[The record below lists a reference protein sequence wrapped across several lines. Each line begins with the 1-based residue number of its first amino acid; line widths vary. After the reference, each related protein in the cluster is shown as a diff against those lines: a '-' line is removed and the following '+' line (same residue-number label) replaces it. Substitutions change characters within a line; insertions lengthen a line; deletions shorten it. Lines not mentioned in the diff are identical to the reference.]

1 MFDKLKKIKEL
12 KQVQDEL
19 TEEKISVEKQGIEVV
34 VNGKMEIIKITLN
47 LSLPKDAL
55 ERTLKECINEAVNKV
70 QIVVARKLSN
80 FRGLGL

>member
-19 TEEKISVEKQGIEVV
+19 AEEKISVEKQGIEVV